1 MNLLPFFEWLEASP
15 IGVFVKDQAA
25 TFAIIE
31 AVHLMALALLGAA
44 VLSADL
50 RLLNVVLRDVPSNT
64 VTDQAHRWFKWSL
77 AALLV
82 TGFFMLAGVATKCY
96 HNPFYWAKMITLAIG
111 IVFVFAI
118 RAPLLRKD
126 HAQTQSVDAQADG
139 AGVDD
144 DLGAGG
150 LVGPLDWL
158 FGLRRSQ
165 AEA

>member
-1 MNLLPFFEWLEASP
+1 MNLLSAFEWLEASP

-50 RLLNVVLRDVPSNT
+50 RLLNLVMRDVPSNT
-64 VTDQAHRWFKWSL
+64 VTDQAHRWFKL
-77 AALLV
+77 ALIVQLI

-96 HNPFYWAKMITLAIG
+96 HNPFYWTKMTALGIG

-126 HAQTQSVDAQADG
+126 HAQLD
-139 AGVDD
+139 
-144 DLGAGG
+144 
-150 LVGPLDWL
+150 PLTLKLMALASMTIW
-158 FGLRRSQ
+158 FVVAASGRWIGFSG
-165 AEA
+165 

>member
-1 MNLLPFFEWLEASP
+1 MNLLPYFEWLEASP
-15 IGVFVKDQAA
+15 IGVFVKDKAA
-25 TFAIIE
+25 TFACIE

-64 VTDQAHRWFKWSL
+64 VTDQAHRWFKL
-77 AALLV
+77 ALVVLLV

-96 HNPFYWAKMITLAIG
+96 HNPFYWTKMIALGVG

-126 HAQTQSVDAQADG
+126 HAQLNPWT
-139 AGVDD
+139 
-144 DLGAGG
+144 LR
-150 LVGPLDWL
+150 LVALASLTIWSAVAASGRWIG
-158 FGLRRSQ
+158 FSG
-165 AEA
+165 

>member
-1 MNLLPFFEWLEASP
+1 MSLLHYFEALEAGP
-15 IGVFVKDQAA
+15 IGVFVKDKAA

-64 VTDQAHRWFKWSL
+64 VTDQAHRWFKL
-77 AALLV
+77 ALVVLLI

-96 HNPFYWAKMITLAIG
+96 HNPFYWAKMTALGIG

-126 HAQTQSVDAQADG
+126 HAQLNPWTLKLMAFASMAIWF
-139 AGVDD
+139 
-144 DLGAGG
+144 
-150 LVGPLDWL
+150 LVASSGRWIG
-158 FGLRRSQ
+158 FSG
-165 AEA
+165 

>member
-1 MNLLPFFEWLEASP
+1 MSLLPYFEWLEASP
-15 IGVFVKDQAA
+15 VGVFVKDKAA

-50 RLLNVVLRDVPSNT
+50 RLLNVVLRDVPSNA
-64 VTDQAHRWFKWSL
+64 VTEQAHRWFKL
-77 AALLV
+77 ALVVLLV

-96 HNPFYWAKMITLAIG
+96 HNPFYWAKMIALGIG

-126 HAQTQSVDAQADG
+126 HAQLNPWTLKLMALASLSIWFIVAASG
-139 AGVDD
+139 RWIGFS
-144 DLGAGG
+144 G
-150 LVGPLDWL
+150 
-158 FGLRRSQ
+158 
-165 AEA
+165 

>member
-1 MNLLPFFEWLEASP
+1 MSLLVAFEWLEASP
-15 IGVFVKDQAA
+15 IGVFVKDKAA

-50 RLLNVVLRDVPSNT
+50 RLLNLVMRDVPSNT
-64 VTDQAHRWFKWSL
+64 VTDQAHRWFKL
-77 AALLV
+77 ALVVLLV

-96 HNPFYWAKMITLAIG
+96 HNPFYWAKMITLGIG

-126 HAQTQSVDAQADG
+126 HAQLNPWT
-139 AGVDD
+139 
-144 DLGAGG
+144 LK
-150 LVGPLDWL
+150 LVASASLMIWFVVAASGRWIG
-158 FGLRRSQ
+158 FSG
-165 AEA
+165 

>member
-1 MNLLPFFEWLEASP
+1 MNLLHYFEALEASP

-50 RLLNVVLRDVPSNT
+50 RLLNVILRDVPSNQ
-64 VTDQAHRWFKWSL
+64 VTDQAHRWFKL
-77 AALLV
+77 ALVVLLV

-96 HNPFYWAKMITLAIG
+96 HSSFYWAKMITLGVG
-111 IVFVFAI
+111 ILFVFAV

-126 HAQTQSVDAQADG
+126 HAQLNPRTLKLLA
-139 AGVDD
+139 
-144 DLGAGG
+144 
-150 LVGPLDWL
+150 LVSISIWFVVAASGRWIG
-158 FGLRRSQ
+158 FSG
-165 AEA
+165 

>member
-1 MNLLPFFEWLEASP
+1 MSLLHYFEALEAVP
-15 IGVFVKDQAA
+15 IGVFVKDKAA

-50 RLLNVVLRDVPSNT
+50 RLLNLVLRDVPSNT
-64 VTDQAHRWFKWSL
+64 VTDQAHRWFKL
-77 AALLV
+77 ALVVLLI

-96 HNPFYWAKMITLAIG
+96 HNPFYWAKMTALGIG

-126 HAQTQSVDAQADG
+126 HAQ
-139 AGVDD
+139 
-144 DLGAGG
+144 LN
-150 LVGPLDWL
+150 PLTLKLMALASMAIW
-158 FGLRRSQ
+158 FVVASSGRWIGFSG
-165 AEA
+165 